1 MKNSKS
7 KQLRRLKRRWEK
19 INGIVYLLLI
29 FALILCLW
37 QTGVLHIILGQTY
50 SQLPFPFNKT
60 FTTENALT
68 HAITTTSSIG
78 IFNYA
83 VSNFGTMMYNAGV
96 TLSAL
101 IPGYAAVA
109 LLGYGCAL
117 LATLCRRWGGGVLV
131 VLTIL
136 VSAPVVALAPAVN
149 NMFGSEAPYAA
160 KIVIIIITCA
170 AGMACLKFYKDNDI
184 LGNVNRVGK
193 VLGETLEAMKE
204 KHRCV
209 GDVRYIG
216 LFSSVELVKDKKTKE
231 PWVVYGKDPEGK
243 MGRVCK
249 LLRERGFMTYSHE
262 NMIFISPPLIITEAQ
277 MREELA
283 KVEEV
288 LSVLDKEI

>member
-7 KQLRRLKRRWEK
+7 KLLRRLKRRWEK

-101 IPGYAAVA
+101 IPGYAAGA

>member
-7 KQLRRLKRRWEK
+7 KLLRRLKRRWEK

-101 IPGYAAVA
+101 IPGYAAGT

-170 AGMACLKFYKDNDI
+170 AGIACLKFYKDNDI

-193 VLGETLEAMKE
+193 VLGEALEAMKE

>member
-101 IPGYAAVA
+101 IPGYAAGA

-170 AGMACLKFYKDNDI
+170 AGIACLKFYKDNDI

>member
-1 MKNSKS
+1 M
-7 KQLRRLKRRWEK
+7 R
-19 INGIVYLLLI
+19 
-29 FALILCLW
+29 
-37 QTGVLHIILGQTY
+37 
-50 SQLPFPFNKT
+50 
-60 FTTENALT
+60 
-68 HAITTTSSIG
+68 
-78 IFNYA
+78 
-83 VSNFGTMMYNAGV
+83 GV

-101 IPGYAAVA
+101 IPGYAAGA

-170 AGMACLKFYKDNDI
+170 AGIACLKFYKDNDI

>member
-7 KQLRRLKRRWEK
+7 KLLRRLKRRWEK
-19 INGIVYLLLI
+19 IDGIVYLLLI

-101 IPGYAAVA
+101 IPGYAAGA

>member
-170 AGMACLKFYKDNDI
+170 AGIACLKFYKDNDI

>member
-7 KQLRRLKRRWEK
+7 KLLRRLKRRWEK
-19 INGIVYLLLI
+19 IDGIVYLLLI

-101 IPGYAAVA
+101 IPGYAAGA

-170 AGMACLKFYKDNDI
+170 AGIACLKFYKDNDI

>member
-7 KQLRRLKRRWEK
+7 KLLRRLKRRWEK
-19 INGIVYLLLI
+19 IDGIVYLLLI

-101 IPGYAAVA
+101 IPGYAAGA

-249 LLRERGFMTYSHE
+249 LRRERGFMTYSHE

>member
-7 KQLRRLKRRWEK
+7 KLLRRLKRRWEK
-19 INGIVYLLLI
+19 IDGIVYLLLI

-101 IPGYAAVA
+101 IPGYAAGA

-170 AGMACLKFYKDNDI
+170 AGIACLKFYKDNDI

-193 VLGETLEAMKE
+193 VLGEALEAMKE

>member
-7 KQLRRLKRRWEK
+7 KLLRRLKRRWEK
-19 INGIVYLLLI
+19 IDGIVYLLLI

-101 IPGYAAVA
+101 IPGYAAGA

-170 AGMACLKFYKDNDI
+170 AGIACLKFYKDNDI

-262 NMIFISPPLIITEAQ
+262 NMIFISPPLIITEEQ

>member
-7 KQLRRLKRRWEK
+7 KLLRRLKRRWEK
-19 INGIVYLLLI
+19 IDGIVYLLLI

-96 TLSAL
+96 TLPAL
-101 IPGYAAVA
+101 IPGYAAGA

-170 AGMACLKFYKDNDI
+170 AGIACLKFYKDNDI